1 MRRVAVAVLLAMLGP
16 FGPIHAQTANP
27 EAGTAASINLFGSA
41 FERIRRDAVDAV
53 GDGKLVGSAIAGMLS
68 GLDPRAAYLDAA
80 AVQAQQGA
88 AGGAAADSLGLVV
101 TMDHGT
107 VKVISPQDGSPAA
120 KAGLKPGDVIYAID
134 REPTYDLDLSRV
146 EAKLRGPP
154 GSEVKLLLRRGEGG
168 PSRLTIKREAW
179 HLESVSGRLDHGDI
193 GYVRLAGFAAETAA
207 ALERLAAALK
217 QQAGGKLVGLV
228 IDLRN
233 NPGGGLQAAVDSAA
247 RFLDKGD
254 VAVLKGRQA
263 GDVKRLSAAPQDVAK
278 GLPLVVLV
286 NGGTAREA
294 ELFAGALQD
303 NRRAVLL
310 GTKTYG
316 ESAIESLVP
325 LKSGGAIRLTTARFE
340 TPNGRQIQGKGLDP
354 DLTVVPLKLERFAE
368 GDIQREADLPGALK
382 NPATAKPPANAPP
395 GATPAPEA
403 AAKQA
408 PSLATQDIGAKD
420 DEQLNEAE
428 DVLRGAARFGRGSG

>member
-1 MRRVAVAVLLAMLGP
+1 MLRVAVAVLMAILLPLGP
-16 FGPIHAQTANP
+16 SRAQTANP
-27 EAGTAASINLFGSA
+27 DGDTSASVNLFGSA

-53 GDGKLVGSAIAGMLS
+53 GDGKLVGAAIAGMLS

-80 AVQAQQGA
+80 ALQAQQGA
-88 AGGAAADSLGLVV
+88 AAAGAAEGGVGLVV

-146 EAKLRGPP
+146 EEKLRGAP

-168 PSRLTIKREAW
+168 PSRLTVKREAW
-179 HLESVSGRLDHGDI
+179 RLESVSGRLDHGDI
-193 GYVRLAGFAAETAA
+193 GYVRLAGFAADTAA
-207 ALERLAAALK
+207 ALERVAAALK
-217 QQAGGKLVGLV
+217 QQSGGKLIGLV

-233 NPGGGLQAAVDSAA
+233 NPGGALQAAVDSAA
-247 RFLDKGD
+247 RFLDKGE

-263 GDVKRLSAAPQDVAK
+263 ADVKRLTATPQNVAK

-316 ESAIESLVP
+316 ESAIESVIP

-340 TPNGRQIQGKGLDP
+340 TPNGHQIQGKGLEP
-354 DLTVVPLKLERFAE
+354 DLSVVPLKLERFAE

-382 NPATAKPPANAPP
+382 NPTAKPPANAPP